1 MALIDAHRLNDVQD
15 REGHALH
22 IENDLTFQRG
32 QVQQSYIGTV
42 CAQLQRHIGNYLAP
56 ASAWQAVP
64 QGVAEGAVHLVLTL
78 VAVQADML
86 RLAPHSCIIQV
97 CALPTSSAHCA
108 LLCALH
114 PCSKPQV
121 AASLGSQIV

>member
-1 MALIDAHRLNDVQD
+1 MIGGHGLGGVQD
-15 REGHALH
+15 REGHALQ
-22 IENDLTFQRG
+22 IEGDLTFQRG

-64 QGVAEGAVHLVLTL
+64 HGVGEGAVHLVLTL

-86 RLAPHSCIIQV
+86 RLAPHSCVMQV
-97 CALPTSSAHCA
+97 CALSTPSAHCA
-108 LLCALH
+108 LLCPLH
-114 PCSKPQV
+114 PRSDPQV
-121 AASLGSQIV
+121 AASQGSQLV